1 MCLQKRTSN
10 SRNVTAD
17 NAEKR
22 INGDDKTAAEF
33 MRTLCILARLATAS
47 GLVQVDVTNI
57 LRVS

>member
-1 MCLQKRTSN
+1 
-10 SRNVTAD
+10 VTAD

-33 MRTLCILARLATAS
+33 LRTLCILARLATAS